1 MSEANLV
8 FDETDCL
15 MTTNGGVLAT
25 LSALVGGGIC
35 TISYGI
41 NDTGLLFILALIVFM
56 CIQTINRTWL
66 YLESKDLNPGMPESF
81 FEIGYILF
89 GRKSIFIICGLMVP
103 NSFATTIGLMQMAG
117 QTSASLMKDIF
128 II

>member
-1 MSEANLV
+1 MS
-8 FDETDCL
+8 
-15 MTTNGGVLAT
+15 TNAGVLAT

-41 NDTGLLFILALIVFM
+41 NDTGVVFIITLIVIM
-56 CIQTINRTWL
+56 NIQTINRTWL
-66 YLESKDLNPGMPESF
+66 YLESKDLNPGLPESF

-103 NSFATTIGLMQMAG
+103 NSFASTIGL
-117 QTSASLMKDIF
+117 L
-128 II
+128 

>member
-1 MSEANLV
+1 MSDTKKISENTPILSEVNLIL
-8 FDETDCL
+8 DDKEYL

-41 NDTGLLFILALIVFM
+41 NDTGLVFIGSLIVFM
-56 CIQTINRTWL
+56 NIQTINRTWL

-89 GRKSIFIICGLMVP
+89 GRKSIFLICGLMVP
-103 NSFATTIGLMQMAG
+103 NSFATTIGL
-117 QTSASLMKDIF
+117 L
-128 II
+128 